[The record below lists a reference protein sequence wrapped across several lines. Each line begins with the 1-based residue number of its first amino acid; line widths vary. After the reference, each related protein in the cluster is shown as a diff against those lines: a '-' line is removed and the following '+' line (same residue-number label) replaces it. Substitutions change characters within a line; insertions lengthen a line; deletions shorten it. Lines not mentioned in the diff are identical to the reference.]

1 MKYRQALHRTKQG
14 NKATARAMEAPRLSD
29 HHQKGALKMAE
40 LTVPKFFTIEQKVED
55 GLDLD
60 GTPKQYDVEKCT
72 TTRRAVEEALRQ
84 IGLEH
89 PELHDCMRVA
99 AAMLVRLDTIRD
111 GACPNFC
118 VNGSDFN

>member
-1 MKYRQALHRTKQG
+1 
-14 NKATARAMEAPRLSD
+14 
-29 HHQKGALKMAE
+29 MAE

-72 TTRRAVEEALRQ
+72 TTRRSVEEALRQ

-111 GACPNFC
+111 EAGLHLSGARWKASQGKAEEAVTAMDTVMQVLGNWDD
-118 VNGSDFN
+118 SHTLYIR